1 MIRDWI
7 SDTLRSISRVS
18 SIEKGVDDNGNI
30 IAIYL
35 KPMIEELRQLSKT
48 PLDEKVDEDRFNL
61 VRAQI
66 VNAFD
71 SESTKHL
78 LDNMALL
85 SCPDNSRL
93 NNAIFPVKRDR
104 VIEMELEG
112 RFIPPCT
119 RNVFLKIYS
128 KADTQ
133 PYFWSK
139 EDKVD
144 YIREINRVFDEFK
157 LEVRN
162 EN

>member
-1 MIRDWI
+1 MN
-7 SDTLRSISRVS
+7 TLNSIGRVTV
-18 SIEKGVDDNGNI
+18 IEKGVDENGNSVSVNI
-30 IAIYL
+30 
-35 KPMIEELRQLSKT
+35 KPLVEELTRLSQT
-48 PLDEKVDEDRFNL
+48 PIDEKIDNERFNL

-66 VNAFD
+66 VSAFD

-128 KADTQ
+128 SADTQ

-139 EDKVD
+139 ADKEDYVRD
-144 YIREINRVFDEFK
+144 INRIFDDFK
-157 LEVRN
+157 SSVAN
-162 EN
+162 DN

>member
-1 MIRDWI
+1 M
-7 SDTLRSISRVS
+7 
-18 SIEKGVDDNGNI
+18 
-30 IAIYL
+30 
-35 KPMIEELRQLSKT
+35 
-48 PLDEKVDEDRFNL
+48 
-61 VRAQI
+61 VRAKI

-139 EDKVD
+139 EDKND
-144 YIREINRVFDEFK
+144 YIREINRVFEDFK
-157 LEVRN
+157 REVSHDN
-162 EN
+162 